1 MATRPSMVI
10 RIRKCFEIP
19 MTSKS
24 IMTFGKPKE
33 RWSNRFRRKMKENEM
48 LLKNRR
54 SDSNLFRQKSDCDCT
69 LKTFKKTFLFHQFEL
84 FFTFKSEKPRYSTAQ
99 LHSVSNHNKNVSC
112 LKFLLFVPQN
122 KMFEFSRK
130 KYTGA
135 NVFIFGAKIHTT

>member
-1 MATRPSMVI
+1 MG
-10 RIRKCFEIP
+10 CFEIP

-69 LKTFKKTFLFHQFEL
+69 LKTFKTFLFHQFEL
-84 FFTFKSEKPRYSTAQ
+84 FFFHLRIRKTSLFNSSITVTPIIHLSDFFAIFF
-99 LHSVSNHNKNVSC
+99 S
-112 LKFLLFVPQN
+112 LL
-122 KMFEFSRK
+122 
-130 KYTGA
+130 T
-135 NVFIFGAKIHTT
+135 

>member
-1 MATRPSMVI
+1 
-10 RIRKCFEIP
+10 
-19 MTSKS
+19 
-24 IMTFGKPKE
+24 
-33 RWSNRFRRKMKENEM
+33 MKENEM

-84 FFTFKSEKPRYSTAQ
+84 FFTFKSERPRYSTAQ
-99 LHSVSNHNKNVSC
+99 LHSVSNHSKKC
-112 LKFLLFVPQN
+112 LLFVPQN

>member
-1 MATRPSMVI
+1 MGATRPSMVI

-54 SDSNLFRQKSDCDCT
+54 SDSNLFRQKSDCDCS

-84 FFTFKSEKPRYSTAQ
+84 FFSPSNPKNLVIQQ
-99 LHSVSNHNKNVSC
+99 LN
-112 LKFLLFVPQN
+112 
-122 KMFEFSRK
+122 
-130 KYTGA
+130 
-135 NVFIFGAKIHTT
+135 

>member
-1 MATRPSMVI
+1 MWSKTWPTSRPCWPKWATIPMATRPSMVI

-84 FFTFKSEKPRYSTAQ
+84 FFHLQIRKTSLFNSSITQCFKSQQKCLMPKISSFCTA
-99 LHSVSNHNKNVSC
+99 K
-112 LKFLLFVPQN
+112 
-122 KMFEFSRK
+122 
-130 KYTGA
+130 
-135 NVFIFGAKIHTT
+135 